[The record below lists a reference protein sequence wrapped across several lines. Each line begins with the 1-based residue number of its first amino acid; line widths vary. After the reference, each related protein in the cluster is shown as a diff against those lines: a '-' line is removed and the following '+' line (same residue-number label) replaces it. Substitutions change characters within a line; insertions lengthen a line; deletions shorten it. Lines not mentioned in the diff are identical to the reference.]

1 MKKKKEK
8 QGMETET
15 VKVPMGALH
24 FMDHDCLAKATGDGD
39 KAKMDMVV
47 YSGGIMP
54 NHWYWGN
61 LAIDLDG
68 IKLPK
73 PKYPVLE
80 NHDTSK
86 KIGFSGKPTI
96 DGQVRVNNVEFVDT
110 PESEE
115 FVRLSKDGFPYQ
127 SSMYIP
133 PLKLE
138 RIPEGEKAKVNGHI
152 LKGPGTIFRESIF
165 KEASVCVFGF
175 DSNTKATAF
184 GTEEIELTV
193 QNLNALGDQTLI
205 IDREEVKDMDL
216 VQLKKEHPELLTE
229 IEDKVTTKL
238 TATFI
243 QEKKDLEKKLTDK
256 FSQERDG
263 FEGKVEDLEKKV
275 LKSEK
280 AEAIRTVKELK
291 LEAQVIWSDKLRQ
304 SDVSERLYD
313 KVMNQ
318 VSHEKFVKDDVLDT
332 EAFGAAVDT
341 EIKDWE
347 GRGATS
353 TVLGTGFSIKGT
365 EDAGAEKEKLQD
377 KADEDLANDIF
388 TAAGGKSE
396 GGE

>member
-1 MKKKKEK
+1 
-8 QGMETET
+8 METET
-15 VKVPMGALH
+15 VKIPMGALH
-24 FMDHDCLAKATGDGD
+24 FMDQDCLAKVKASDGKD
-39 KAKMDMVV
+39 QMDMVV
-47 YSGGIMP
+47 YSGGIIP

-68 IKLPK
+68 IKFPK

-86 KIGFSGKPTI
+86 KIGFSGKPTVN
-96 DGQVRVNNVEFVDT
+96 GQVRVDNVEFVDT
-110 PESEE
+110 PESQE
-115 FVRLSKDGFPYQ
+115 FIRLSKEGFPYQ
-127 SSMYIP
+127 SSMYVP

-152 LKGPGTIFRESIF
+152 LKGPGTVFRESIF

-205 IDREEVKDMDL
+205 IDRKEVKDMKL

-229 IEDKVTTKL
+229 IMLNVRTEVTEEL
-238 TATFI
+238 TATFT
-243 QEKKDLEKKLTDK
+243 QEKKDLEKTLTDK
-256 FSQERDG
+256 FGQERDG
-263 FEGKVEDLEKKV
+263 FEGKVKDLEKKV

-280 AEAIRTVKELK
+280 SEAIRTEKELK
-291 LEAQVIWSDKLRQ
+291 LEAQTIWTSCLSQ
-304 SDVSERLYD
+304 SDVSERMYE
-313 KVMNQ
+313 KITGH
-318 VSHEKFVKDDVLDT
+318 VSHEKFVKDDVLDI
-332 EAFGAAVDT
+332 EAFTKAVKS

-353 TVLGTGFSIKGT
+353 TVLGAGFLVKGT
-365 EDAGAEKEKLQD
+365 EDAGAEKDKLQN
-377 KADEDLANDIF
+377 KADDDLANDIF
-388 TAAGGKSE
+388 AAAGGKSE